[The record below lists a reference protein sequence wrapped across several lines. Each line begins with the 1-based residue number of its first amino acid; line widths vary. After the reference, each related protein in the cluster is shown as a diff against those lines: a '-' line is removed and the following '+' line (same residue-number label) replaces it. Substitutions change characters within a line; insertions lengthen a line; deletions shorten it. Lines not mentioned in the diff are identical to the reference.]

1 MSEQEQKPSIDAV
14 ERTNV
19 GKLNELEG
27 LANALNRVQAV
38 IEFELD
44 GTILSANDNFLGAV
58 GYALGEIQGQ
68 HHRMFCDP
76 EYVASDAYRDFWMRL
91 AMGEFVSG
99 EFQRFRKDGSEIWIN
114 ASYNPVFDANGNP
127 YKVIKFATDIT
138 AQKQEALINLRK
150 TTGFNKSSVAMM
162 MVDRDFIV
170 TEVNQAT
177 HDLLNAN
184 EAIFQQI
191 WPTFDSAHIVG
202 ACIDQF
208 HKAPEHQR
216 KLLSDPSNLP
226 YVTDITV
233 DTFRFQLHVNAIF
246 AENGEY
252 IGNLL
257 EWSDVTET
265 RMASGKL
272 AAIDRSQAVIEFELD
287 GTIITANENFTE
299 TVGYSLDEI
308 QGQHHRIFLRGV
320 TCGVAR
326 IRKDVEKTCRW

>member
-1 MSEQEQKPSIDAV
+1 
-14 ERTNV
+14 
-19 GKLNELEG
+19 
-27 LANALNRVQAV
+27 
-38 IEFELD
+38 
-44 GTILSANDNFLGAV
+44 
-58 GYALGEIQGQ
+58 
-68 HHRMFCDP
+68 
-76 EYVASDAYRDFWMRL
+76 
-91 AMGEFVSG
+91 
-99 EFQRFRKDGSEIWIN
+99 
-114 ASYNPVFDANGNP
+114 
-127 YKVIKFATDIT
+127 
-138 AQKQEALINLRK
+138 
-150 TTGFNKSSVAMM
+150 MM